1 MRVLRT
7 TLWAP
12 DLTPDATL
20 VIAEDSLKVPV
31 EEAAEPMPGAF
42 QTHEIFEVADALNEL
57 QYTLRANQRMTKDKF
72 EREQNMAMLYY
83 YNLFSQEF
91 SMVEPGGVLTQSI
104 PSPLSVAQIRAVFAQ
119 IKIHPRWQEKP
130 VRMIAL
136 SEDRKLVYLTPEG
149 DIEDDDG

>member
-1 MRVLRT
+1 MRVVRVT
-7 TLWAP
+7 AWDP
-12 DLTPDATL
+12 DLTPAMTMVMRDR
-20 VIAEDSLKVPV
+20 DLKVSV
-31 EEAAEPMPGAF
+31 EEAAKPAPGVF
-42 QTHEIFEVADALNEL
+42 QTHEIFEMDSGSIQEA
-57 QYTLRANQRMTKDKF
+57 TLEAGERMD
-72 EREQNMAMLYY
+72 EENHQREQNMAMLYY
-83 YNLFSQEF
+83 YNLFGPEF
-91 SMVEPGGVLTQSI
+91 NIVEPGGVLTQSI